1 MFSINDRTLVIAD
14 GTRISYRLEGSGPA
28 LVLTNGLTTT
38 TTFWK
43 YTRPIW
49 LRRHTVLTWDLPGH
63 GNSGPAQSPASARM
77 QALPGML
84 TRVMDAV
91 GMQRAVQVGWSTGCQ
106 VVFETYR
113 QFPERCDQ
121 LVALFG
127 PAERLLATTR
137 LPVAPALIEMLVRR
151 MPPALFQLWCRAL
164 ARAFL
169 LPGSQPLARALGLVG
184 PHARAYDVSELCA
197 HIGTVDPATLQIMLL
212 SAQEHSAEA
221 VLRSLRVP
229 LLILAGDRDPFAPA
243 ELVGVPMH
251 ALAPGSELLRLP
263 EATHTALLEEPE
275 LIARSVEA
283 FLERRP
289 RPFGAGAD

>member
-1 MFSINDRTLVIAD
+1 MLSINDRTLVIAD
-14 GTRISYRLEGSGPA
+14 GTRITYRVEGSGPA

-63 GNSGPAQSPASARM
+63 GSSGPAQSPASARV
-77 QALPGML
+77 QALPSML

-113 QFPERCDQ
+113 QFPERCDS

-127 PAERLLATTR
+127 PAEKLLTTTR
-137 LPVAPALIEMLVRR
+137 LPVAPVLIETLVRR
-151 MPPALFQLWCRAL
+151 MPPALFRLWCRTL

-169 LPGSQPLARALGLVG
+169 LPGSQSLGRALGLIG
-184 PHARAYDVSELCA
+184 PRTRAYDVSELCA
-197 HIGTVDPATLQIMLL
+197 HIATVDPPTLQTMLL
-212 SAQEHSAEA
+212 SAQEHSARS
-221 VLRSLRVP
+221 VLQTLRVP

-263 EATHTALLEEPE
+263 DATHTALLEEPE
-275 LIARSVEA
+275 LIASSVEA
-283 FLERRP
+283 FLDRKHRAP
-289 RPFGAGAD
+289 STD